1 VSTTSP
7 SITPRCDR
15 RKHPTETASDKTPA
29 ASANSSNFASSR
41 MRSITSSAVKS
52 PVGDQIAQ
60 VLEEV
65 ECVSVSLGRSAST
78 RAMRALSCSTSA
90 RISSRRVVHSP
101 PRQAVRSRGLQA
113 RRRATRSG
121 GAALLSCSCV
131 QGCDAQLDRV
141 PYTGSVDPE
150 AEKSPLLCPEC
161 GLALGVPHRAATVL
175 GEPGLIRLG
184 LRCPD
189 CWHAWEISVRPED
202 LPPPPPKIR
211 S

>member
-1 VSTTSP
+1 
-7 SITPRCDR
+7 
-15 RKHPTETASDKTPA
+15 
-29 ASANSSNFASSR
+29 
-41 MRSITSSAVKS
+41 MRSEEASHRDRIRSDSSSLGQFFKLRVEPYAFDHVFGGEVA
-52 PVGDQIAQ
+52 VGDQIAQ

-161 GLALGVPHRAATVL
+161 GVALGVPHRAATVL

-202 LPPPPPKIR
+202 LPPPPPKTR